1 MAKMLPEDGVS
12 SNVEAPQPG
21 SPDVLEEA
29 LEKMLEHDSLEQPG
43 SPDVLEEE
51 AEPNSLLNGAKGASD
66 DLDPDVAD
74 ALEAELFGGTDDTKE
89 GAAPQEGAESPD
101 VSETELFGPEDD
113 SAAAK
118 SSSAAAANATV
129 GKENYADNDQ
139 AQARDLP
146 DAATAAEREAQREA
160 EEGPYDQ
167 KNSRYMRDQHGNL
180 LHKWKADY
188 AARGGAGRAQCRD
201 TDCLERHDQGG
212 CRSIEKGC
220 LRIGRRVLMDK
231 DNDETGGN
239 IVIMWFHARCIFN
252 TFLRA
257 RKSTRNIL
265 SELDIEGFD
274 QLLHEDKEMLRKI
287 IDGNESLRNVRFRSF
302 DGVPTITP
310 QKRGADGGGDD
321 PLGANTGAKRK
332 RKGEDRTIS
341 KGDRVWTHFRCLP
354 RDAGAVPG
362 GAGIAVKS
370 AKPELATIKEES
382 TNGSV
387 IVQFESV
394 EHEKERIEL
403 YQSKKGKRI
412 RGWLRYPRVFE
423 GKLQRVPLTW
433 MKMDRNPPPLC
444 GCKQQQWGHECECGI
459 SCGRGYSVKVF
470 GVGSNAA

>member
-1 MAKMLPEDGVS
+1 
-12 SNVEAPQPG
+12 
-21 SPDVLEEA
+21 
-29 LEKMLEHDSLEQPG
+29 
-43 SPDVLEEE
+43 
-51 AEPNSLLNGAKGASD
+51 
-66 DLDPDVAD
+66 
-74 ALEAELFGGTDDTKE
+74 
-89 GAAPQEGAESPD
+89 
-101 VSETELFGPEDD
+101 
-113 SAAAK
+113 
-118 SSSAAAANATV
+118 
-129 GKENYADNDQ
+129 
-139 AQARDLP
+139 
-146 DAATAAEREAQREA
+146 
-160 EEGPYDQ
+160 
-167 KNSRYMRDQHGNL
+167 
-180 LHKWKADY
+180 
-188 AARGGAGRAQCRD
+188 
-201 TDCLERHDQGG
+201 
-212 CRSIEKGC
+212 
-220 LRIGRRVLMDK
+220 MDK